1 METNNDKK
9 LTVVLGASPNPE
21 RYSNMAVNRLTAK
34 GHPVVAIGNR
44 PASIGDIPVITEHP
58 PLEQVDTVT
67 MYLNPIAQ
75 KAYYD
80 YILQLHPRR
89 IIFNPGA
96 ENEELEAIAKQ
107 NNIQPVEACTLV
119 LLSTGQF

>member
-1 METNNDKK
+1 METINDKK

-21 RYSNMAVNRLTAK
+21 RYSNMAVNKLVAH

-44 PASIGDIPVITEHP
+44 AAAIGDVPIIKEHP
-58 PLEQVDTVT
+58 QLEHVDTIT
-67 MYLNPIAQ
+67 LYMNPRLQ
-75 KAYYD
+75 EEYYD

-89 IIFNPGA
+89 IIFNPGT
-96 ENEELEAIAKQ
+96 ENDKLENLARQ
-107 NNIQPVEACTLV
+107 NNIQPVQACTLV

>member
-1 METNNDKK
+1 METSNDKK

-34 GHPVVAIGNR
+34 GHPVVAIGKR
-44 PASIGDIPVITEHP
+44 AATIGDIPVMTEHP
-58 PLEQVDTVT
+58 PLEKVDTVT
-67 MYLNPIAQ
+67 MYLNPAAQ
-75 KAYYD
+75 KEYYD
-80 YILQLHPRR
+80 YILQLQPRR

-96 ENEELEAIAKQ
+96 ENEELEAMAKQ
-107 NNIQPVEACTLV
+107 HNIQPVEACTLV